1 MKRLILRTAAGLA
14 LSVACLGAWSAQG
27 LAATVHRVQWGDSL
41 WKLARWY
48 GTSVEAIQAENG
60 LWGTTIYAGETLRI
74 PAATPTAV
82 AASGTG
88 ASAAGAGGAG
98 FTEAEI
104 DLLARLISAEAAGE
118 PYAGQVAVGAVV
130 LNRMRSGIFPN
141 TLAGVIYDP
150 WQFEPVLNGWIDQP
164 ATPSARRAALDAING
179 WDPTGGALYFFNWYT
194 VGNSFLWSLPFKTT
208 IGAHR
213 FVG

>member
-1 MKRLILRTAAGLA
+1 MKRLMLRLAAGLA
-14 LSVACLGAWSAQG
+14 LSAACLGAWSAQG

-41 WKLARWY
+41 WKLAQRY

-74 PAATPTAV
+74 PAPTPAA
-82 AASGTG
+82 AASRGTG
-88 ASAAGAGGAG
+88 AVPASGPGG

-150 WQFEPVLNGWIDQP
+150 WQFEPVSNGWINVP
-164 ATPSARRAALDAING
+164 ATASARQAALDAING

-194 VGNSFLWSLPFKTT
+194 VRNSFLWSLPLKTT